1 MEFLPTK
8 GIEYLL
14 MLGYLALLVPFW
26 FLLRHIQVR
35 EVPAAIRRGV
45 SAAAAWFRIPAG
57 YFFHRGHAW
66 AQADGNDIRVGL
78 DDFAHHLLGNADSIR
93 LPEPGTVLR
102 QGEPGWSLRI
112 GEHVFDVLSPVDGKV
127 VAVHEDCAESPATA
141 AADPYGEGWLLKV
154 HPSRVGTA
162 LTNLMPHDLAK
173 SWMRQV
179 TQKVSTLGNEEMG
192 MVLQDGGM
200 PALGFARYLGGDHW
214 HELAAEMLLTDA
226 RSTDRDETGDPLLP
240 RP

>member
-1 MEFLPTK
+1 MEFMPTK

-26 FLLRHIQVR
+26 FLLRRIQVGAM
-35 EVPAAIRRGV
+35 PAAIRRGV
-45 SAAAAWFRIPAG
+45 SRAASWFTVPAG
-57 YFFHRGHAW
+57 FFFHRGHAW
-66 AQADGNDIRVGL
+66 ARPDGDDVRVGL

-112 GEHVFDVLSPVDGKV
+112 GEHVFDVLSPVDGEV
-127 VAVHEDCAESPATA
+127 VAVHENCAEAPANA
-141 AADPYGEGWLLKV
+141 AADPYGEGWLLKI

-162 LTNLMPHDLAK
+162 LKNLMPADLAQ
-173 SWMRQV
+173 SWMRQLSER
-179 TQKVSTLGNEEMG
+179 VSNMGNAELG
-192 MVLQDGGM
+192 VLHQDGGL
-200 PALGFARYLGGDHW
+200 PAFGFARYLGGDHW

-226 RSTDRDETGDPLLP
+226 RSMEPEEEQDSLLP